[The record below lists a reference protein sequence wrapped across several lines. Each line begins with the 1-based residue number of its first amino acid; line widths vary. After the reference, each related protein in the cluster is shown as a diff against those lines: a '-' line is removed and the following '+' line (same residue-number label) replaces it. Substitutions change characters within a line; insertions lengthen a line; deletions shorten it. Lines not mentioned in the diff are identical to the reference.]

1 MKDYWNKLAYET
13 QALEQCHDE
22 KILNIGAIQSCSGL
36 IVIDSEFNIVAL
48 SENIQECLDVEID
61 QFLGAPYKSFTL
73 FSNHISCEAL
83 KNIEKKKTINVYL
96 DEIKNYDVTINIDN
110 GHFFLE
116 IEKSQGV
123 VKDYS
128 HFDSAP
134 NVLRKIDESTSMSEL
149 YETTVEVLKDLTLF
163 DRVMIYR
170 FEPNGD
176 GNVVGEKKNDDLEPW
191 LGLRYPEGD
200 IPPQARQAF
209 YQSNSRMIVA
219 VDELPVSIKTKKGV
233 APFDINMS
241 KVYFRA
247 TSPFH
252 IEYLKNMRVKA
263 TFSLP
268 IKVEGKLWG
277 LVTFHNYSSAR
288 HLSVVQRSTCELIGR
303 FISSRIQTLEAK
315 IREKLKTDI
324 FELAQ
329 DILDRISDGK
339 SLKEAFEKYKDR
351 LISATDSQ
359 GFMIKIGKEKFSLG
373 ACPSRDVI
381 EKIQNLVKQENELAN
396 WKTENSVKLGVPY
409 HENSVG
415 VLAVPLS
422 LSFEDYLIWF
432 RPAAAQT
439 IQWGGKPKQIDINS
453 DRPHRLSPR
462 GSFSLWEETITDKSL
477 EWGPKDLDAA
487 QLLLFSFVRDIFRK
501 ASELADANKKLL
513 EISRAKDEFLG
524 MLSHELR
531 TPLNIMMGWTKILKM
546 SELDPQAK
554 EAADIIERN
563 ANMQLSLIEDL
574 LDISRIINGKMKMNY
589 KSSIDL
595 SGLVSG
601 TIKDLEQHA
610 KIKNI
615 KIHFSPQQDQMTSG
629 DPERIRQIVWNLL
642 SNAIKYNIKD
652 GEVFVSVTKF
662 ESSYQITVKD
672 TGIGIKREKLP
683 FVFDRFVQAEDGADR
698 SSGLGLGLAI
708 AKSLVELH
716 GGVIS
721 VDSKGLNEGTV
732 FSVTLPI
739 FSININ
745 ELDEE
750 IDENEEFSIDV
761 LRNLDVLVLE
771 DQIEA
776 ATALKFLLEK
786 AGATVTLEFD
796 GKSGFNRYA
805 ERTEGQFDLIISDIG
820 MPEWSGHDF
829 IRQVRALEKSRQIKA
844 VPAIALTAYA
854 TSKDRVR
861 CIKSGF
867 NTHLPKPVD
876 YQELFAIVEMLDIEP
891 KNID

>member
-13 QALEQCHDE
+13 QALEQCHEE

-36 IVIDSEFNIVAL
+36 IVLDSELTVIAL
-48 SENIQECLDVEID
+48 SENIQDCLDVDMEK
-61 QFLGAPYKSFTL
+61 FLGTPFESFTM
-73 FSNHISCEAL
+73 FSNHIATEVIKSV
-83 KNIEKKKTINVYL
+83 EKKKTINVFL
-96 DEIKNYDVTINIDN
+96 DEVKNYDVTINTDN
-110 GHFFLE
+110 GMYFLE

-128 HFDSAP
+128 HFDTAP
-134 NVLRKIDESTSMSEL
+134 NVLRELDDTTNLDEL
-149 YETTVEVLKDLTLF
+149 FETTVSVLKDLTKF

-176 GNVVGEKKNDDLEPW
+176 GNVVGEKKNEELEPW
-191 LGLRYPEGD
+191 FGLRYPAAD

-209 YQSNSRMIVA
+209 YQSSSRMIVA
-219 VDELPVSIKTKKGV
+219 VDELPASIKTKKGM
-233 APFDINMS
+233 APFDLNLS

-252 IEYLKNMRVKA
+252 IEYLKNMQVKA

-268 IKVEGKLWG
+268 IKVDGRLWG
-277 LVTFHNYSSAR
+277 LVTFHNYESAR
-288 HLSVVQRSTCELIGR
+288 HLSIEQRATCELIGR
-303 FISSRIQTLEAK
+303 FVSSRIQSLETDT
-315 IREKLKTDI
+315 REQLKTDI

-351 LISATDSQ
+351 LINATDSQ

-373 ACPSRDVI
+373 ACPSKDVI
-381 EKIQNLVKQENELAN
+381 DKVQQLVKKENELAS
-396 WKTENSVKLGVPY
+396 WKTDNSSKLGVPY

-432 RPAAAQT
+432 RPAASQT
-439 IQWGGKPKQIDINS
+439 IKWGGKPKSLDPDQN
-453 DRPHRLSPR
+453 RPHRLSPR
-462 GSFSLWEETITDKSL
+462 GSFSLWEETITERSL

-501 ASELADANKKLL
+501 ASELADANKKLV

-595 SGLVSG
+595 SEIISA

-615 KIHFSPQQDQMTSG
+615 KIHFSPLENQKTSG

-652 GEVFVSVTKF
+652 GEVFVSVSKF
-662 ESSYQITVKD
+662 ESSYQISVKD

-683 FVFDRFVQAEDGADR
+683 YVFDRFVQAEDGADR

-708 AKSLVELH
+708 AKSLVDLH
-716 GGVIS
+716 GGLIS

-732 FSVTLPI
+732 FTVTLPI

-745 ELDEE
+745 ELDDE

-761 LRNLDVLVLE
+761 LRGLDVLILE

-786 AGATVTLEFD
+786 AGAKVTLEFD

-805 ERTEGQFDLIISDIG
+805 ERTEGVFDLIISDIV
-820 MPEWSGHDF
+820 MPEWNGHDF
-829 IRQVRALEKSRQIKA
+829 IRQVRSLEKARQIPS
-844 VPAIALTAYA
+844 VPAIALTAYT

-876 YQELFAIVEMLDIEP
+876 YQELFAVVEMLNIKP